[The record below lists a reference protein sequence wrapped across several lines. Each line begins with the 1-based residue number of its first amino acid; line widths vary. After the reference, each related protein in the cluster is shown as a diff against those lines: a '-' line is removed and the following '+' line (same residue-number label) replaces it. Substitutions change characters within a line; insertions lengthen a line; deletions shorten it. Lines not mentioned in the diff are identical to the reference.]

1 MSNRHTDNGYRHK
14 AIMVSCMISNSY
26 IHMLQFIHYQKR
38 IVLTHVPNR
47 QDRKAVAL

>member
-1 MSNRHTDNGYRHK
+1 MSNGYADNGYGHK
-14 AIMVSCMISNSY
+14 AIIVSCMISNSY
-26 IHMLQFIHYQKR
+26 MYMLQFIHYQTL